1 MSQKRKLINDVYI
14 VDGSRSP
21 FLKAKGQ
28 PGPFTAANIAIATA
42 KPLLARMPFEPTDID
57 EVIAGCV
64 MPGPEEANIA
74 RVVALRL
81 GCDQHVPAWTVQ
93 RNCASG
99 LQALDCA
106 AANIAFGRSNLVL
119 AGGIEAMSHAPVLLA
134 QSMVQWL
141 GTWARAKSVPQRVNA
156 LTQLRAGFFKPII
169 GLLKGLTDPVVGLS
183 MGQTAEII
191 ADRFN
196 ISREAMDEYA
206 VRSHQRLAH
215 AQDQGWLQEIETI
228 YDTRGNFYKEDDGL
242 RRDSD
247 SAKLAKLKPV
257 FDRPF
262 GKVTAGNSAQVTD
275 GAAWLILA
283 NEATVKKFNL
293 PVLGKIIDTH
303 WGALDPAQMGLGPV
317 HAMTPLM
324 KRHKLQL
331 QDVDYWELNEA
342 FAAQVLANIEA
353 WKDDKYCREELHID
367 KAMGELDQERL
378 NVDGGGVSLGHPVG
392 ASGARIVLHL
402 LHVLQRNDAKR
413 GMASLCIGGGQGGAM
428 LVEAVSGVN
437 GDNGEPRKTKAPA
450 KAKTKPKE
458 PSDQTDSSDT
468 EQA

>member
-1 MSQKRKLINDVYI
+1 MAQKRKPVHDVYI

-21 FLKAKGQ
+21 FLKAKGK
-28 PGPFTAANIAIATA
+28 PGPFSAANIAIAAA
-42 KPLLARMPFEPTDID
+42 KPLLARMPFEATDID

-81 GCDQHVPAWTVQ
+81 GCDEHVPAWTVQ

-106 AANIAFGRSNLVL
+106 AINIASGRSNLVL

-141 GTWARAKSVPQRVNA
+141 GAWAKAKTLGQRVKTLA
-156 LTQLRAGFFKPII
+156 QLRPAYLKPII

-183 MGQTAEII
+183 MGQTAEIL

-196 ISREAMDEYA
+196 ISRETMDEYA
-206 VRSHQRLAH
+206 VRSHQRLAN
-215 AQDQGWLQEIETI
+215 AIDQGWMDEVETI
-228 YDTRGNFYKEDDGL
+228 YDTNGNFYKEDDGL
-242 RRDSD
+242 RRES
-247 SAKLAKLKPV
+247 SVEKLATLKPV

-275 GAAWLILA
+275 GAAWLVLA
-283 NEATVKKFNL
+283 NEATIKKFDL
-293 PVLGKIIDTH
+293 PVMGKIIDSH
-303 WGALDPAQMGLGPV
+303 WAALDPAQMGLGPV
-317 HAMTPLM
+317 HAMSPLL
-324 KRHKLQL
+324 KRQKLQL
-331 QDVDYWELNEA
+331 DDVDYWEINEA
-342 FAAQVLANIEA
+342 FACQVLANLEA
-353 WKDDKYCREELHID
+353 WKDARYCREQLHTA
-367 KAMGELDQERL
+367 KAFGELDQERL

-402 LHVLQRNDAKR
+402 LHVLKRHNAQR

-428 LVEAVSGVN
+428 LIENHSFTN
-437 GDNGEPRKTKAPA
+437 HSTNL
-450 KAKTKPKE
+450 
-458 PSDQTDSSDT
+458 SDT
-468 EQA
+468 E

>member
-1 MSQKRKLINDVYI
+1 MTQKRKLVHDVYI

-21 FLKAKGQ
+21 FLKAKGK
-28 PGPFTAANIAIATA
+28 PGPFTAANIAIAAA
-42 KPLLARMPFEPTDID
+42 KPLLARMPFEATDID

-81 GCDQHVPAWTVQ
+81 GCDEHVPAWTVQ

-99 LQALDCA
+99 LQALDSA
-106 AANIAFGRSNLVL
+106 AINIASGRSSLVL

-134 QSMVQWL
+134 QSMVEWL
-141 GTWARAKSVPQRVNA
+141 GLWMKAKTMGQRVKA
-156 LTQLRAGFFKPII
+156 LAQLRPAYLKPII

-183 MGQTAEII
+183 MGQTAEIL
-191 ADRFN
+191 ADRFD
-196 ISREAMDEYA
+196 ISREAMDQYA
-206 VRSHQRLAH
+206 VRSHQRLAN
-215 AQDQGWLQEIETI
+215 AIDQGWMQEVETI
-228 YDTRGNFYKEDDGL
+228 YDTNGHYYKEDDGL

-247 SAKLAKLKPV
+247 MQALAKLKPV

-275 GAAWLILA
+275 GAAWLVLA

-293 PVLGKIIDTH
+293 PVMGKIIDSH
-303 WGALDPAQMGLGPV
+303 WAALDPAQMGLGPV
-317 HAMTPLM
+317 HAMTPVL

-331 QDVDYWELNEA
+331 DDVDYWEINEA
-342 FAAQVLANIEA
+342 FACQVLANVEA
-353 WKDDKYCREELHID
+353 WKDPRYCREQLHTA
-367 KAMGELDQERL
+367 KALGELDQERL

-402 LHVLQRNDAKR
+402 LQVLKRNNAKR

-428 LVEAVSGVN
+428 LVENHST
-437 GDNGEPRKTKAPA
+437 DNKT
-450 KAKTKPKE
+450 TEKPE
-458 PSDQTDSSDT
+458 SINQSET
-468 EQA
+468 E

>member
-1 MSQKRKLINDVYI
+1 MTQKRKPVHDVYI

-21 FLKAKGQ
+21 FLKAKGK
-28 PGPFTAANIAIATA
+28 PGPFTAANIAVAAA
-42 KPLLARMPFEPTDID
+42 KPLLARLPFEATDID

-81 GCDQHVPAWTVQ
+81 GGDHNVPAWTVQ

-99 LQALDCA
+99 LQALDTA
-106 AANIAFGRSNLVL
+106 AANIASGRSSLVL

-134 QSMVQWL
+134 QSMVEWL
-141 GTWARAKSVPQRVNA
+141 GAWSRAKTFGQRA
-156 LTQLRAGFFKPII
+156 KTLAQLRPAYLKPII

-183 MGQTAEII
+183 MGQTAEIL

-196 ISREAMDEYA
+196 ISRETMDAYAMRSHHRLAKAMDN
-206 VRSHQRLAH
+206 
-215 AQDQGWLQEIETI
+215 GWMQEVETI
-228 YDTRGNFYKEDDGL
+228 YDTHGHFYKEDDGL

-247 SAKLAKLKPV
+247 MAQLAKLKPV

-275 GAAWLILA
+275 GAAWLVLA

-293 PVLGKIIDTH
+293 PVMGKIVDSH
-303 WGALDPAQMGLGPV
+303 WAALDPSQMGLGPV

-324 KRHKLQL
+324 KRNKLQL
-331 QDVDYWELNEA
+331 DDVDFWEINEA
-342 FAAQVLANIEA
+342 FACQVLANIEA
-353 WKDDKYCREELHID
+353 WKDARYCREQLHTA
-367 KAMGELDQERL
+367 KAFGELDQERL

-402 LHVLQRNDAKR
+402 LHVLKRQNAKR

-428 LVEAVSGVN
+428 LVESVSS
-437 GDNGEPRKTKAPA
+437 T
-450 KAKTKPKE
+450 
-458 PSDQTDSSDT
+458 T
-468 EQA
+468 ETSETE